1 MLSVAA
7 LAGKFGGLFASLPQA
22 MVSGLFCVMFS
33 IIAAIGIS
41 QLQFVDLN
49 SPRNIF
55 IMGFGLYMSLSIQDY
70 FTSYQAKNN
79 AGPIATGNQS
89 FNSEPDCLP
98 CLLTSLC
105 ADHLCMPTQSR
116 THGRSDPSAYC
127 SRRIRTDVGIV

>member
-1 MLSVAA
+1 MLSVSIF
-7 LAGKFGGLFASLPQA
+7 AGKFGGLFASLPQA

-79 AGPIATGNQS
+79 AGPIATGNSS
-89 FNSEPDCLP
+89 FNSEFN
-98 CLLTSLC
+98 CLLGLHTSLC
-105 ADHLCMPTQSR
+105 ADLDCMTVRSKA
-116 THGRSDPSAYC
+116 HG
-127 SRRIRTDVGIV
+127 